1 MVAAFLSGTML
12 VSSVARAEESSSQ
25 IVTQASAPRPHTYLA
40 PSSSL
45 PIATPIPLS
54 LRSADART
62 LLQNEQVPSPF
73 APAPKQVGLIKTVVI
88 VALIIVAAVVVGAV
102 VIVSKA

>member
-1 MVAAFLSGTML
+1 ML
-12 VSSVARAEESSSQ
+12 ISSVARADEMPAQ
-25 IVTQASAPRPHTYLA
+25 IVTQAPAPRPLTYLA

-45 PIATPIPLS
+45 PVGTPVPLS
-54 LRSADART
+54 LRSADPRT
-62 LLQNEQVPSPF
+62 LLQNEHVPSPF